1 MLWIES
7 LIFALDI
14 CLLVFTI
21 LQRIRLYYG
30 NTTLNKLS
38 LVPFDISIMALT
50 VRAINVVYQIYYEAW
65 IICYTDQC
73 MKIGEDFIKDLS
85 YPNLR
90 NCFFYFLMWLN
101 WTMYF
106 VFVMSLAAEHRI
118 YWNFIL
124 FQKKTP
130 FNQLDQMKG

>member
-1 MLWIES
+1 M
-7 LIFALDI
+7 IFALDI
-14 CLLVFTI
+14 FLLVMTI
-21 LQRIRLYYG
+21 LQRTRLNYS
-30 NTTLNKLS
+30 NSSLNKLS
-38 LVPFDISIMALT
+38 LVPFDISITALS

-65 IICYTDQC
+65 VICYSRECAESGDL
-73 MKIGEDFIKDLS
+73 ISDFS
-85 YPNLR
+85 SPTPR
-90 NCFFYFLMWLN
+90 NIFFYFIMWLN

-130 FNQLDQMKG
+130 FNQLDQMKS